1 MVRRLTKLLI
11 ANRGE
16 IALRI
21 IRSARLFGLKTVAV
35 YSAADAQSA
44 HVGAADEAIAI
55 GPAEAAKSYL
65 DIAAIIAAAKKSG
78 ADAIHPGYGFLSE
91 RPEFAQ
97 AAADAQIVFV
107 GPRPE
112 VMAALGDKVAARR
125 IAVAAGVPVVPGID
139 AAEISAAREFAAAA
153 GYPILIKA
161 AAGGGGRGMRVVAE
175 AAQLESALEGA
186 AREAAAA
193 FGDGRIFVEKYLA
206 HPRHIEIQ
214 ILGDERGD
222 VVALG
227 ERDCS
232 IQRRHQKIVEES
244 PAPGLSDQMRAKM
257 IDAALKLAR
266 AAHYTNAGTAEF
278 LVEGDNFYFLEVNAR
293 LQVEHP
299 VTEMRF
305 GCDLVCEQLRIAS
318 GGKVSQ
324 PAAPRGAAIE
334 CRINAEDPEHDFRP
348 ATGTV
353 LHLSVPGGPGV
364 RFDSHLARGAEVT
377 PWYDGLLGKLV
388 CYGATREEARRRLV
402 NALGEFALLGVTNNA
417 AYLRDILES
426 EQFRDAKLSTHF
438 IDEFFSHWQIDSNQ
452 IDAAIVAALITAGDV
467 RVENAAAAR
476 ARRSSFAVGRS
487 QQLRAVETAAMKLMR
502 AGDSQE
508 VDAEVISRDG
518 STIRVR
524 IGDRELAGEFMPN
537 ADGGGTLAI
546 DGRRYPVFVARRKE
560 SILVSVGPA
569 SFEFKPAEE
578 ATRRRARGLAAAEIL
593 APMPGKVLKV
603 LVQRLATW
611 SRRDSRWS

>member
-1 MVRRLTKLLI
+1 MAQLTKLLV

-35 YSAADAQSA
+35 YSAADAKSA
-44 HVGAADEAIAI
+44 HVGAADEATAI

-65 DIAAIIAAAKKSG
+65 DIAAIIAAAKKSR

-125 IAVAAGVPVVPGID
+125 IAVAAGVPVVPGIEI
-139 AAEISAAREFAAAA
+139 AEIPAAREFAAVA

-175 AAQLESALEGA
+175 AAQLESALEAA

-214 ILGDERGD
+214 ILGDEHGNI
-222 VVALG
+222 VALG

-232 IQRRHQKIVEES
+232 IQRRHQKIIEES
-244 PAPGLSDQMRAKM
+244 PAPGLSSAMRAT
-257 IDAALKLAR
+257 IIEAALKLAS
-266 AAHYTNAGTAEF
+266 AAHYTNAGTVEF
-278 LVEGDNFYFLEVNAR
+278 LVEDDNFYFLEVNAR

-318 GGKVSQ
+318 GGKVSE
-324 PAAPRGAAIE
+324 PAAPSGAAIE

-353 LHLSVPGGPGV
+353 LHLNVPGGPGV
-364 RFDSHLARGAEVT
+364 RFDSHMTRGAEVT

-388 CYGATREEARRRLV
+388 CYGANREEARGRLV
-402 NALGEFALLGVTNNA
+402 NALSEFALLGVTNNA
-417 AYLRDILES
+417 AYLRDIIAS

-438 IDEFFSHWQIDSNQ
+438 IDEFFSQWKISAAE
-452 IDAAIVAALITAGDV
+452 IDAAIVAAAITAGDRQPEGV
-467 RVENAAAAR
+467 ASGAGAG
-476 ARRSSFAVGRS
+476 RRSPW
-487 QQLRAVETAAMKLMR
+487 
-502 AGDSQE
+502 
-508 VDAEVISRDG
+508 DG
-518 STIRVR
+518 LNNF
-524 IGDRELAGEFMPN
+524 ELWG
-537 ADGGGTLAI
+537 
-546 DGRRYPVFVARRKE
+546 
-560 SILVSVGPA
+560 
-569 SFEFKPAEE
+569 
-578 ATRRRARGLAAAEIL
+578 
-593 APMPGKVLKV
+593 
-603 LVQRLATW
+603 
-611 SRRDSRWS
+611 SRR

>member
-1 MVRRLTKLLI
+1 MTGAPVAIDCASFVESMARLTKLLV

-35 YSAADAQSA
+35 YSAADAESV

-65 DIAAIIAAAKKSG
+65 DIAAIIAAAKQSG

-91 RPEFAQ
+91 RPEFAR

-107 GPRPE
+107 GPRPD

-125 IAVAAGVPVVPGID
+125 IAVAAGVPVVPGIET
-139 AAEISAAREFAAAA
+139 AEISAAREFAAQVN
-153 GYPILIKA
+153 YPILIKA
-161 AAGGGGRGMRVVAE
+161 AAGGGGRGMRVVSN
-175 AAQLESALEGA
+175 AAQLEGALQAA
-186 AREAAAA
+186 AREATAA
-193 FGDGRIFVEKYLA
+193 FGDGRIFIEQYLA
-206 HPRHIEIQ
+206 HPRHVEIQ
-214 ILGDERGD
+214 ILGDEHGN

-232 IQRRHQKIVEES
+232 IQRRHQKIIEES
-244 PAPGLSDQMRAKM
+244 PAPGLSTEMRAKM

-278 LVEGDNFYFLEVNAR
+278 LVEDGNFYFLEVNAR

-305 GCDLVCEQLRIAS
+305 GCDLVCEQLRIAA
-318 GGKVSQ
+318 GGKLSE

-364 RFDSHLARGAEVT
+364 RFDSHLARGIEVT
-377 PWYDGLLGKLV
+377 PWYDGLLGKLI
-388 CYGATREEARRRLV
+388 CYGANREEARGRLV

-417 AYLRDILES
+417 AYLRDIVAS

-438 IDEFFSHWQIDSNQ
+438 IEQFFPDWKIDSPE
-452 IDAAIVAALITAGDV
+452 IDAALLVAAIVAADSHADSATPRTGAGH
-467 RVENAAAAR
+467 
-476 ARRSSFAVGRS
+476 RSPWEGLNNF
-487 QQLRAVETAAMKLMR
+487 
-502 AGDSQE
+502 
-508 VDAEVISRDG
+508 
-518 STIRVR
+518 
-524 IGDRELAGEFMPN
+524 ELWG
-537 ADGGGTLAI
+537 
-546 DGRRYPVFVARRKE
+546 
-560 SILVSVGPA
+560 
-569 SFEFKPAEE
+569 
-578 ATRRRARGLAAAEIL
+578 
-593 APMPGKVLKV
+593 
-603 LVQRLATW
+603 
-611 SRRDSRWS
+611 SRR

>member
-1 MVRRLTKLLI
+1 MRGRVIGNYTTGAPVAIDCASFDDSMARRLKKLLV

-21 IRSARLFGLKTVAV
+21 IRSARVLGLQTVAV
-35 YSAADAQSA
+35 YSAADAKSV
-44 HVGAADEAIAI
+44 HVAAADEAIAI

-65 DIAAIIAAAKKSG
+65 NIAAIIAVAKQSG

-107 GPRPE
+107 GPRPD
-112 VMAALGDKVAARR
+112 VMAALGNKVAARR
-125 IAVAAGVPVVPGID
+125 IAVAAGVPVVPGIET
-139 AAEISAAREFAAAA
+139 AEIPAAKEFAGQV

-175 AAQLESALEGA
+175 ASQLESALEAA

-193 FGDGRIFVEKYLA
+193 FGDGRIFIEKYLA

-214 ILGDERGD
+214 ILGDEHGN

-244 PAPGLSDQMRAKM
+244 PAPGLSAEMRAKM

-266 AAHYTNAGTAEF
+266 ASDYTNAGTVEF
-278 LVEGDNFYFLEVNAR
+278 LVEEDNFYFLEVNAR

-305 GCDLVCEQLRIAS
+305 GCDLVCEQLRIVS
-318 GGKVSQ
+318 GGKVSE
-324 PAAPRGAAIE
+324 PAAPRGVAIE

-353 LHLSVPGGPGV
+353 LHLNVPGGPGV
-364 RFDSHLARGAEVT
+364 RFDSHLTRGSEVT
-377 PWYDGLLGKLV
+377 PWYDGLLGKLI
-388 CYGATREEARRRLV
+388 CYGATREEARVRLV

-417 AYLRDILES
+417 AYLRDIIAS
-426 EQFRDAKLSTHF
+426 DQFRDTKLSTHF
-438 IDEFFSHWQIDSNQ
+438 IDEFFSRWKIADDE
-452 IDAAIVAALITAGDV
+452 IDAAIVAAVITAGDPQ
-467 RVENAAAAR
+467 VENAAMLR
-476 ARRSSFAVGRS
+476 NSNERRSPW
-487 QQLRAVETAAMKLMR
+487 
-502 AGDSQE
+502 
-508 VDAEVISRDG
+508 DALNNF
-518 STIRVR
+518 
-524 IGDRELAGEFMPN
+524 ELW
-537 ADGGGTLAI
+537 
-546 DGRRYPVFVARRKE
+546 R
-560 SILVSVGPA
+560 
-569 SFEFKPAEE
+569 
-578 ATRRRARGLAAAEIL
+578 
-593 APMPGKVLKV
+593 
-603 LVQRLATW
+603 
-611 SRRDSRWS
+611 SRR

>member
-1 MVRRLTKLLI
+1 MSRPLTKLLV

-35 YSAADAQSA
+35 YSAADEKSP

-65 DIAAIIAAAKKSG
+65 DIAAIIAAAKQSG

-97 AAADAQIVFV
+97 AAADARIVFV

-125 IAVAAGVPVVPGID
+125 IAVAADVPVVPGIET
-139 AAEISAAREFAAAA
+139 AEIFAAREFAALV

-175 AAQLESALEGA
+175 AAQLEGALEAA
-186 AREAAAA
+186 AREAVAA
-193 FGDGRIFVEKYLA
+193 FGDGRIFIEKYLA

-214 ILGDERGD
+214 IFGDEHGA

-232 IQRRHQKIVEES
+232 IQRRHQKIIEES
-244 PAPGLSDQMRAKM
+244 PAPGLSDAMRARM

-318 GGKVSQ
+318 GGAVSQ
-324 PAAPRGAAIE
+324 PAAPRGVAIE

-353 LHLSVPGGPGV
+353 LHLSIPGGPGV

-377 PWYDGLLGKLV
+377 PWYDGLLGKLI
-388 CYGATREEARRRLV
+388 CYGANREEARGRLV

-417 AYLRDILES
+417 GYLRDIVAS
-426 EQFRDAKLSTHF
+426 KQFRDAQLSTHF
-438 IDEFFSHWQIDSNQ
+438 IDNFFSKWKVNASEL
-452 IDAAIVAALITAGDV
+452 DAAIVVAGI
-467 RVENAAAAR
+467 
-476 ARRSSFAVGRS
+476 S
-487 QQLRAVETAAMKLMR
+487 
-502 AGDSQE
+502 AGDSQME
-508 VDAEVISRDG
+508 SVAPRGGAERRSPWDVLNNF
-518 STIRVR
+518 
-524 IGDRELAGEFMPN
+524 ELW
-537 ADGGGTLAI
+537 
-546 DGRRYPVFVARRKE
+546 R
-560 SILVSVGPA
+560 
-569 SFEFKPAEE
+569 
-578 ATRRRARGLAAAEIL
+578 
-593 APMPGKVLKV
+593 
-603 LVQRLATW
+603 
-611 SRRDSRWS
+611 SRR

>member
-1 MVRRLTKLLI
+1 MAQPLTKLLV

-35 YSAADAQSA
+35 YSAADAQSM
-44 HVGAADEAIAI
+44 HVSAADEAIAI
-55 GPAEAAKSYL
+55 GPAEAAQSYL
-65 DIAAIIAAAKKSG
+65 NIASIIVAAKHSG

-91 RPEFAQ
+91 RAEFAQ
-97 AAADAQIVFV
+97 AVSDAQIVFV

-125 IAVAAGVPVVPGID
+125 IAVAAGVPVVPGIET
-139 AAEISAAREFAAAA
+139 AEISAAREFAARA

-175 AAQLESALEGA
+175 VAQLEPALEA
-186 AREAAAA
+186 ATREAAAA

-206 HPRHIEIQ
+206 RPRHIEIQ
-214 ILGDERGD
+214 ILGDEHGN

-232 IQRRHQKIVEES
+232 IQRRHQKIIEES
-244 PAPGLSDQMRAKM
+244 PAPGLSDEMRAKI

-266 AAHYTNAGTAEF
+266 AAHYTSAGTAEF

-305 GCDLVCEQLRIAS
+305 GCDLVCEQLRIAA
-318 GGKVSQ
+318 GGKVSA
-324 PAAPRGAAIE
+324 PADPRGAAIE

-377 PWYDGLLGKLV
+377 PWYDGLLGKLI
-388 CYGATREEARRRLV
+388 CYGADRKQARGRLV

-417 AYLRDILES
+417 AYVRDIIAS
-426 EQFRDAKLSTHF
+426 EQFRDAELSTHF
-438 IDEFFSHWQIDSNQ
+438 IDEFFSTWKLSTAE
-452 IDAAIVAALITAGDV
+452 IDAAVVAAALANGDPQAEATLQ
-467 RVENAAAAR
+467 RNSNQH
-476 ARRSSFAVGRS
+476 RSPW
-487 QQLRAVETAAMKLMR
+487 
-502 AGDSQE
+502 
-508 VDAEVISRDG
+508 DG
-518 STIRVR
+518 
-524 IGDRELAGEFMPN
+524 LN
-537 ADGGGTLAI
+537 
-546 DGRRYPVFVARRKE
+546 
-560 SILVSVGPA
+560 
-569 SFEFKPAEE
+569 SFELW
-578 ATRRRARGLAAAEIL
+578 R
-593 APMPGKVLKV
+593 
-603 LVQRLATW
+603 
-611 SRRDSRWS
+611 SRR

>member
-1 MVRRLTKLLI
+1 MAPLTKLLV

-35 YSAADAQSA
+35 YSEVDAQGA

-55 GPAEAAKSYL
+55 GPAEASKSYL
-65 DIAAIIAAAKKSG
+65 NIAAIIAAARKSG

-97 AAADAQIVFV
+97 AAADAHIVFV
-107 GPRPE
+107 GPRPD

-125 IAVAAGVPVVPGID
+125 IAIAAGVPVVPGIET
-139 AAEISAAREFAAAA
+139 AEISAAREFAAQVS
-153 GYPILIKA
+153 YPILIKA

-175 AAQLESALEGA
+175 AAQLEAALEAA
-186 AREAAAA
+186 AREAKAA
-193 FGDGRIFVEKYLA
+193 FGDGRIFIEKYLA
-206 HPRHIEIQ
+206 HPRHVEIQ
-214 ILGDERGD
+214 ILGDEHGA

-244 PAPGLSDQMRAKM
+244 PAPGLSDAMRANM

-278 LVEGDNFYFLEVNAR
+278 LVEADNFYFLEVNAR

-318 GGKVSQ
+318 GGEVSE

-353 LHLSVPGGPGV
+353 LHLRVPGGPGV
-364 RFDSHLARGAEVT
+364 RFDSHMTRGAEVT
-377 PWYDGLLGKLV
+377 PWYDGLLGKLI
-388 CYGATREEARRRLV
+388 CYGANREEARRRLV
-402 NALGEFALLGVTNNA
+402 NALNEFALLGVTNNA
-417 AYLRDILES
+417 AYLRDIVAS
-426 EQFRDAKLSTHF
+426 DQFRDAELSTHF
-438 IDEFFSHWQIDSNQ
+438 IDQFFSNWKIDAHE
-452 IDAAIVAALITAGDV
+452 IDAAMVAAALAASEAHVDNTA
-467 RVENAAAAR
+467 
-476 ARRSSFAVGRS
+476 
-487 QQLRAVETAAMKLMR
+487 
-502 AGDSQE
+502 
-508 VDAEVISRDG
+508 
-518 STIRVR
+518 
-524 IGDRELAGEFMPN
+524 PN
-537 ADGGGTLAI
+537 ANPNRHSPWDGLNN
-546 DGRRYPVFVARRKE
+546 
-560 SILVSVGPA
+560 
-569 SFEFKPAEE
+569 FELW
-578 ATRRRARGLAAAEIL
+578 G
-593 APMPGKVLKV
+593 
-603 LVQRLATW
+603 
-611 SRRDSRWS
+611 SRR